1 MVVTASRI
9 FCPTIPPTGGFKA
22 DPAPKG
28 TEKPAPSEEDAGF
41 VVPPARFLPGAGC
54 SAGFFCRSSARAV
67 PSRFPAALPAP
78 WIPPRSRFRS
88 APGTPPCRAVLRPA
102 LLSWRPQ
109 AGNTQRQHPAGGTAQ
124 AALAPA
130 GNAFRRIS
138 CRIFPQQSR
147 CRASPPPPPEPA
159 PGAASCPASP
169 SAQGVCKNIP
179 HFP

>member
-1 MVVTASRI
+1 MRLDNL
-9 FCPTIPPTGGFKA
+9 PTGVFTAG
-22 DPAPKG
+22 PAPKG
-28 TEKPAPSEEDAGF
+28 TEKPAPFEKDAGF
-41 VVPPARFLPGAGC
+41 VVPPARVVPGVGC
-54 SAGFFCRSSARAV
+54 SAVVFLPKRRPGGPF
-67 PSRFPAALPAP
+67 ALPAP
-78 WIPPRSRFRS
+78 WIPPRPGFRK